1 MDDVTLARAIHV
13 LAVVFWI
20 GGVALVT
27 TVLLPA
33 VRRLKS
39 PEERITFFESVEQ
52 CFASQ
57 SRVTTVVAG
66 LSGLYMIY
74 RLDLWGRFASA
85 EFWWMHA
92 MVGVWLLFSLL
103 LFIAE
108 PLFLHRWV
116 LARAKTAPDST
127 FRLVQWLH
135 WILSSSEH
143 PHHSR
148 CRGRQPWLSA
158 LQLS

>member
-13 LAVVFWI
+13 LAVVLWI

-39 PEERITFFESVEQ
+39 PEERIASFESVEQ
-52 CFASQ
+52 RFASQ
-57 SRVTTVVAG
+57 SRVTTVLAG
-66 LSGLYMIY
+66 LSGLYMIN

-108 PLFLHRWV
+108 PLFLHRWF
-116 LARAKTAPDST
+116 LARAKAAPDSHKVGRPARPS
-127 FRLVQWLH
+127 FNCRPDEVRLAGHCAPSL
-135 WILSSSEH
+135 
-143 PHHSR
+143 
-148 CRGRQPWLSA
+148 A
-158 LQLS
+158 NAFA